1 MITEI
6 IPALLDG
13 LKMTLLLFFIILIIS
28 IPLGFLVALARV
40 YAPKF
45 ISFFIQVY
53 IYIMRGSPLLL
64 QLMIVFFFFA

>member
-45 ISFFIQVY
+45 ISFLFKFIFILCV
-53 IYIMRGSPLLL
+53 GHPCCSN
-64 QLMIVFFFFA
+64 